1 MHDAQFSQIYFFF
14 MLLFLA
20 HSLRILSSIRYSI
33 LPIPFPFPFFRFHSN
48 WKLCNWQIC
57 IEQDMDKRQLFRMCN
72 IWNGF
77 KTKFHCF
84 DYILLFRTHKRCCT
98 TECVQK
104 FSLHFVRWSMQ
115 FCPNGSSH
123 GSSHGVQHIVHSI
136 KHTIHSIKHTVNI
149 RTVLI
154 YTRTVMAYTH
164 DSVCVYFVQPDCT
177 LTAVCITN
185 KYDVM
190 FTFLHWMRFVCFV
203 SFRLHSVA
211 THKESYERRRTVWGK
226 DLDWIQ
232 QNLHR
237 NLFFVLLFWTQHVCV
252 CLRVRVRTVASG
264 IIMLLWVLETYSYST
279 WLRYIVSK
287 QIHHVSIIY
296 LYATCASFNCFRSYS
311 MGCVY
316 VR

>member
-1 MHDAQFSQIYFFF
+1 MHRA
-14 MLLFLA
+14 
-20 HSLRILSSIRYSI
+20 
-33 LPIPFPFPFFRFHSN
+33 
-48 WKLCNWQIC
+48 
-57 IEQDMDKRQLFRMCN
+57 RQLFRMCN

-84 DYILLFRTHKRCCT
+84 DYILLFRTHKQCCT

-123 GSSHGVQHIVHSI
+123 GVHSATAYSTQHKTHNTQHKTHRKHTDSLNIHTDSHGI
-136 KHTIHSIKHTVNI
+136 HTHGP
-149 RTVLI
+149 
-154 YTRTVMAYTH
+154 
-164 DSVCVYFVQPDCT
+164 VCVYFVQPDCT

-185 KYDVM
+185 EYDVM

-211 THKESYERRRTVWGK
+211 THKESYERRRTVWGE

-237 NLFFVLLFWTQHVCV
+237 NLFFVLLFWTQHECV
-252 CLRVRVRTVASG
+252 CA
-264 IIMLLWVLETYSYST
+264 
-279 WLRYIVSK
+279 
-287 QIHHVSIIY
+287 
-296 LYATCASFNCFRSYS
+296 
-311 MGCVY
+311 CV
-316 VR
+316 